1 MSNGKT
7 LEAVVMMM
15 VAETLILTKTK
26 VTMKWLKETVMMKIA
41 ENSLEIN
48 TKSLR
53 LTRAKRLLQP
63 KHP

>member
-1 MSNGKT
+1 M
-7 LEAVVMMM
+7 EEIVV
-15 VAETLILTKTK
+15 ETLILTKTK

-41 ENSLEIN
+41 ENLEIAKMKIILSLY

-53 LTRAKRLLQP
+53 LTSAQRLLQP